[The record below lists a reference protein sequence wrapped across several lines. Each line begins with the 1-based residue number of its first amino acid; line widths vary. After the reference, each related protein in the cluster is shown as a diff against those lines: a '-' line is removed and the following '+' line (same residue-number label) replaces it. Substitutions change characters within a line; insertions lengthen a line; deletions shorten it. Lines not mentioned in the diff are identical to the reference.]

1 MNNISKIILSISC
14 LLLLFLNV
22 NALEINEPQFN
33 PNIIH
38 PGDDVDVWIKL
49 TNNERSGES
58 IENLRVTVNSKY
70 PFELKQ
76 VNPKKGV
83 YEISH
88 LNEGESDTAYF
99 KLHIS
104 NDAST
109 RDYRLD
115 VTVSYDIVE
124 YRGGKKEVI
133 SREYTKIYYIPVY
146 GLANFEINS
155 NGVTITPSRTEEV
168 KLSVSNMG
176 TGTAKQTT
184 LTIGSNNMIN
194 PIDTT
199 KYYLG
204 NIDSGS
210 TTSFNVKL
218 HASQNT
224 KEGSYLIPATLN
236 WIDEDG
242 TEKSENINIGFV
254 VRGDINLGIS
264 NVITEPRE
272 IKAQDTY
279 VRIDVDFTNNG
290 HGEARN
296 IQIDMLNEYP
306 FRDSW
311 SNANF
316 KNIGTLTSGDVKT
329 GTFYIDVDKDAKSGT
344 YKIPLKITYLD
355 IFNNEHVEIHHV
367 NIFLK
372 PKAVLEIV
380 PEVYV
385 LKAGRENKILLKV
398 QNNGTQKAESVKITA
413 IKNTAQ
419 PFDYP
424 QKTDSIGTLGI
435 NETGQGI
442 LVIDVDKKAVNKDY
456 FINIEIRSVG
466 DSEQG
471 DNNVY
476 LSQKTVKVKVE
487 GRNKSITIPAA
498 LIVLIIGFGGYYVYN
513 KRKKGRS
520 D

>member
-1 MNNISKIILSISC
+1 
-14 LLLLFLNV
+14 
-22 NALEINEPQFN
+22 
-33 PNIIH
+33 
-38 PGDDVDVWIKL
+38 
-49 TNNERSGES
+49 
-58 IENLRVTVNSKY
+58 
-70 PFELKQ
+70 
-76 VNPKKGV
+76 
-83 YEISH
+83 
-88 LNEGESDTAYF
+88 
-99 KLHIS
+99 
-104 NDAST
+104 
-109 RDYRLD
+109 
-115 VTVSYDIVE
+115 
-124 YRGGKKEVI
+124 
-133 SREYTKIYYIPVY
+133 
-146 GLANFEINS
+146 
-155 NGVTITPSRTEEV
+155 
-168 KLSVSNMG
+168 
-176 TGTAKQTT
+176 
-184 LTIGSNNMIN
+184 MIN

-204 NIDSGS
+204 SIDSGS